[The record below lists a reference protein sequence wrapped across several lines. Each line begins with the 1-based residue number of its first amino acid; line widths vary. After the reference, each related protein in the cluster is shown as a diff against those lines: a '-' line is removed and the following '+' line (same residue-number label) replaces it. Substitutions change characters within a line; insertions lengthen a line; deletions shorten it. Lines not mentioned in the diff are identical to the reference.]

1 MTKYQQELSKELI
14 KYQKLCQETVKSV
27 FPPETKRQLESMAA
41 TAAAIQ
47 ERIKQNLPPLLE
59 MDLTAIQET
68 LQKFREV
75 APTEQQIQAAYKN
88 IERLSKP
95 LNTLSYITPN
105 TELLYWR

>member
-1 MTKYQQELSKELI
+1 MTKCQQELSKELI

-47 ERIKQNLPPLLE
+47 ERIKQNLPPLPK

-75 APTEQQIQAAYKN
+75 APTKQQIQAAYESMEK
-88 IERLSKP
+88 LSK
-95 LNTLSYITPN
+95 
-105 TELLYWR
+105 LLDTSNSTAYFIKE